1 MFDVEDPVFEWIGID
16 GVAIIVVVGSI
27 VGVGIILRGAMVS
40 QLLHKTTL

>member
-16 GVAIIVVVGSI
+16 GVAIIVVVSI

-40 QLLHKTTL
+40 QLFTKTTL